1 MDFQSFSNFNFENY
15 PEVYDVDTLF
25 METFNDN
32 VLETTNTQSQ
42 IESRKNVTQ
51 GSGFL
56 FPNGGLFTENTTY
69 NSIKTEK
76 FEGFGL
82 SQLNKIKKT
91 SEPKGGDSI
100 KQCEVE
106 KTKETGKTEE
116 TKDTKKTEKTE
127 KTEKKEKKEAKQK
140 TKAKTKTKTKTK
152 AKKKTKTKT
161 KRKTKKKTKKRT
173 RSAKETKKK
182 QLQDLDPEILA
193 LRPTRKRTQLC
204 TLDIEMTEYEK
215 KQLRQLSKEELA
227 NLTKKERL
235 ERKRI
240 RDRISA
246 RNSRQKQK
254 KYLSRLETR
263 AQEILDEKNKVEEK
277 LNELEFENVKLK
289 EEIQRLKN
297 IVLST
302 NFGQTNISRSTKLEN
317 NCVVGNIPQ
326 IGEHKKRRLLP
337 HQNQQQI
344 GIEY

>member
-15 PEVYDVDTLF
+15 TEVYDVDTLF
-25 METFNDN
+25 MQTFNDN
-32 VLETTNTQSQ
+32 VFETTNNQTQ
-42 IESRKNVTQ
+42 IESQKSVAQ
-51 GSGFL
+51 GSGFRC
-56 FPNGGLFTENTTY
+56 PNGGLFSQNTTF
-69 NSIKTEK
+69 NLMKTEK

-82 SQLNKIKKT
+82 SQLKKISNTAKPLVMDSNKKREST
-91 SEPKGGDSI
+91 
-100 KQCEVE
+100 E
-106 KTKETGKTEE
+106 KTKETAKTKE
-116 TKDTKKTEKTE
+116 TEKTGTKEE
-127 KTEKKEKKEAKQK
+127 KTEIETE
-140 TKAKTKTKTKTK
+140 TKTKTKN
-152 AKKKTKTKT
+152 
-161 KRKTKKKTKKRT
+161 KRKTKKKTKQAKKRT
-173 RSAKETKKK
+173 RSTKETKNK
-182 QLQDLDPEILA
+182 QEQDLDPEILA

-227 NLTKKERL
+227 NLTKKEKL

-277 LNELEFENVKLK
+277 LNVLEFENLKLK
-289 EEIQRLKN
+289 EEIQQLKN

-302 NFGQTNISRSTKLEN
+302 NLGNTNISSLTQL
-317 NCVVGNIPQ
+317 GNGYVNDSIPQ
-326 IGEHKKRRLLP
+326 NGEHKKRRLLP
-337 HQNQQQI
+337 KQNHHQI